1 MVIAIWIVTAILLGL
16 WSLTAWGVHGLL
28 MLIAGGANGVGDWS
42 GDLKP
47 LLEQIPFTP
56 VLDQWFPGWQELLRA
71 SLELAQVLIGWLGG
85 AVPLVSWTV
94 WGLGTAGLL
103 LLAGGLTL
111 VAVLLRNTMPKP
123 ARAA

>member
-1 MVIAIWIVTAILLGL
+1 MVIAIWIVTAILIGL
-16 WSLTAWGVHGLL
+16 WSLTAWGLHGLL
-28 MLIAGGANGVGDWS
+28 MLLSGGLGGA

-47 LLEQIPFTP
+47 LVDQIPLTP
-56 VLDQWFPGWQELLRA
+56 VLDQWFPGWQDLLRA
-71 SLELAQVLIGWLGG
+71 TLDLAQVLIGWLGG

-123 ARAA
+123 ASAA

>member
-16 WSLTAWGVHGLL
+16 WSLTAWGLHGLL
-28 MLIAGGANGVGDWS
+28 MFLAGNGGGWA

-47 LLEQIPFTP
+47 LVDRIPLTP
-56 VLDQWFPGWQELLRA
+56 VLDQWIPGWQELLRA
-71 SLELAQVLIGWLGG
+71 SLDLAQVLIGWLGG

-123 ARAA
+123 TRPA

>member
-16 WSLTAWGVHGLL
+16 WSLTAWGLHGLL
-28 MLIAGGANGVGDWS
+28 MLLSGGLGGA

-47 LLEQIPFTP
+47 LVDQIPLTP
-56 VLDQWFPGWQELLRA
+56 VLDQWFPGWQDLLRA
-71 SLELAQVLIGWLGG
+71 TLDLAQVLIGWLGG

-123 ARAA
+123 ASAA

>member
-1 MVIAIWIVTAILLGL
+1 MIIAIWIVTAILLGL

-28 MLIAGGANGVGDWS
+28 MLLSGGLGGG

-47 LLEQIPFTP
+47 LVDQIPLTP
-56 VLDQWFPGWQELLRA
+56 VLDQWFPGWQDLLRA
-71 SLELAQVLIGWLGG
+71 TLDLAQVLIGWLGG

-123 ARAA
+123 AGAA

>member
-16 WSLTAWGVHGLL
+16 WSLTAWGLHGLL
-28 MLIAGGANGVGDWS
+28 MLLSGAAGGAGGWS
-42 GDLKP
+42 GDLRP
-47 LLEQIPFTP
+47 LVDQIPLTP
-56 VLDQWFPGWQELLRA
+56 VLDQWLPGWQELLRA
-71 SLELAQVLIGWLGG
+71 TLDLAQVLIGWLGG

-123 ARAA
+123 ARPA

>member
-16 WSLTAWGVHGLL
+16 WSLTAWGLHGLL
-28 MLIAGGANGVGDWS
+28 MLLSGGGGGWA

-47 LLEQIPFTP
+47 LVDQIPLTP

-71 SLELAQVLIGWLGG
+71 TLDLTQVLIGWLGG

-123 ARAA
+123 VRPA

>member
-16 WSLTAWGVHGLL
+16 WSLTAWGLHGLL
-28 MLIAGGANGVGDWS
+28 MLLSGGLGGG

-47 LLEQIPFTP
+47 LVDQIPLTP
-56 VLDQWFPGWQELLRA
+56 VLDQWFPGWQDLLRA
-71 SLELAQVLIGWLGG
+71 TLDLAQVLIGWLGG

-123 ARAA
+123 ASAA

>member
-1 MVIAIWIVTAILLGL
+1 MVIAIWIVTAILIGL

-28 MLIAGGANGVGDWS
+28 MLLSGGLGGA

-47 LLEQIPFTP
+47 LVDQIPLTP
-56 VLDQWFPGWQELLRA
+56 VLDQWFPGWQDLLRA
-71 SLELAQVLIGWLGG
+71 TLDLAQVLIGWLGG

-123 ARAA
+123 ASAA